1 MCFIINSLVQT
12 KKSLLMKNLI
22 FAATL
27 VGMSLT
33 SFSSPVIDSSSS
45 TSIVKYDKKKNKK
58 KAHKKAKHKK
68 CEAYN
73 G

>member
-1 MCFIINSLVQT
+1 
-12 KKSLLMKNLI
+12 MKNLF

-27 VGMSLT
+27 VGMSFT
-33 SFSSPVIDSSSS
+33 SFSSPFIDSSES
-45 TSIVKYDKKKNKK
+45 TTIVKYDKKKKK
-58 KAHKKAKHKK
+58 KKNAKKVTHKK

>member
-1 MCFIINSLVQT
+1 MVKTIKF
-12 KKSLLMKNLI
+12 LLMKNLF

-33 SFSSPVIDSSSS
+33 SFAAPVIDSST

-58 KAHKKAKHKK
+58 KGAKKVKHQK

>member
-1 MCFIINSLVQT
+1 
-12 KKSLLMKNLI
+12 MKNLF

-33 SFSSPVIDSSSS
+33 SFAAPVIDTS

-58 KAHKKAKHKK
+58 KGAKKVKHKK

>member
-1 MCFIINSLVQT
+1 MFMCFNISSLVQT

-33 SFSSPVIDSSSS
+33 SFSAPVIDSSS
-45 TSIVKYDKKKNKK
+45 TIVKYDKKKNKK
-58 KAHKKAKHKK
+58 KGHKKVKHKK